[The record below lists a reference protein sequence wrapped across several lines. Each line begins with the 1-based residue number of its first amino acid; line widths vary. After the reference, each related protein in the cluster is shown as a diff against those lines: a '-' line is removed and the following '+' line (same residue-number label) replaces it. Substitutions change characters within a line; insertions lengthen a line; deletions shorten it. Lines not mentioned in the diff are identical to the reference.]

1 MKNSR
6 SSNPIVATVMQQVPV
21 IELAD
26 VSKIY
31 PLPSGD
37 VIALDHMSIRIDR
50 GEFVAIMGPSG
61 SGKSTLLNQIGGLDV
76 PTAGTLRITGKNI
89 RKMSD
94 IELTN
99 LRLNAIGYIFQKFNL
114 IPLLSAYENVEYPYI
129 LKHRSNDT
137 TGRVSRLLADVG
149 IDRKMAEHKPAEL
162 SGGQQ
167 QRVAVARALINDP
180 DILLCDEPTGNLDTK
195 TGGQIMDMLTDLNR
209 KGRTVIIVTHDQ
221 SIGERAERIIR
232 IKDGRVEAA

>member
-1 MKNSR
+1 MSE
-6 SSNPIVATVMQQVPV
+6 IPV
-21 IELAD
+21 IELSD
-26 VSKIY
+26 VTKIY
-31 PLPSGD
+31 PLASGD
-37 VIALDHMSIRIDR
+37 VVALDHLSIRIER

-76 PTAGTLRITGKNI
+76 PTSGLLTITGRDI

-94 IELTN
+94 DNLTD

-129 LKHRSNDT
+129 LKHRCNDT
-137 TGRVSRLLADVG
+137 TGRVGRLLADVG
-149 IDRKMAEHKPAEL
+149 IDKRLAEHKPAEL

-167 QRVAVARALINDP
+167 QRVAVARALVNDP

-195 TGGQIMDMLTDLNR
+195 TGGQIMDMLADLNR
-209 KGRTVIIVTHDQ
+209 KGRTVIIVTHDPAV
-221 SIGERAERIIR
+221 GERAERIIR
-232 IKDGRVEAA
+232 IRDGKVDAA

>member
-1 MKNSR
+1 
-6 SSNPIVATVMQQVPV
+6 MQEIPV
-21 IELAD
+21 IELTD
-26 VSKIY
+26 VCKVY

-37 VIALDHMSIRIDR
+37 VVALDHLSIRIDR

-76 PTAGTLRITGKNI
+76 PTSGTLHITGKNI
-89 RKMSD
+89 RQMSD
-94 IELTN
+94 TELTD

-129 LKHRSNDT
+129 LKHRSNDE
-137 TGRVSRLLADVG
+137 TGRVSQLLANVG
-149 IDRKMAEHKPAEL
+149 IDRKLAEHKPAEL

-167 QRVAVARALINDP
+167 QRVAVARALVNDP

-195 TGGQIMDMLTDLNR
+195 TGAQIMDMLADLNHQ
-209 KGRTVIIVTHDQ
+209 GRTVIIVTHDPLV
-221 SIGERAERIIR
+221 GERAERIIR
-232 IKDGRVEAA
+232 IKDGKVDEA

>member
-1 MKNSR
+1 MT
-6 SSNPIVATVMQQVPV
+6 AVPV
-21 IELAD
+21 IELQD
-26 VSKIY
+26 VTKIY

-37 VIALDHMSIRIDR
+37 VLALDRLSIRIER

-76 PTAGTLRITGKNI
+76 PTSGILRITGRNI

-94 IELTN
+94 DELTD

-114 IPLLSAYENVEYPYI
+114 IPLLTAFENVEYPYI
-129 LKHRSNDT
+129 LKHRCNDT
-137 TGRVSRLLADVG
+137 TGRVSKLLNDVG
-149 IDRKMAEHKPAEL
+149 INKRMAKHKPAEL

-167 QRVAVARALINDP
+167 QRVAIARALVNDP

-195 TGGQIMDMLTDLNR
+195 TGGQIMEMLTTLHR
-209 KGRTVIIVTHDQ
+209 QGRTVIIVTHDPTV
-221 SIGERAERIIR
+221 GEQAERIIR
-232 IKDGRVEAA
+232 IKDGRVDEA

>member
-1 MKNSR
+1 
-6 SSNPIVATVMQQVPV
+6 MQQVPV

-37 VIALDHMSIRIDR
+37 VIALDHMYIRIDR

-76 PTAGTLRITGKNI
+76 PTAGTLKITGKNI

-94 IELTN
+94 IELTD

-129 LKHRSNDT
+129 LKHRCNDT
-137 TGRVSRLLADVG
+137 TGRVSRLLAEVG
-149 IDRKMAEHKPAEL
+149 IDRKMAKHKPAEL

-195 TGGQIMDMLTDLNR
+195 TGGQILDMLVDLNR
-209 KGRTVIIVTHDQ
+209 QGRTVIIVTHDPA
-221 SIGERAERIIR
+221 IGERAERLIR
-232 IKDGRVEAA
+232 IKDGKVEAS

>member
-1 MKNSR
+1 
-6 SSNPIVATVMQQVPV
+6 MQQVPV
-21 IELAD
+21 IELND

-31 PLPSGD
+31 SLPSGD
-37 VIALDHMSIRIDR
+37 VLALDHLSIRIDR

-76 PTAGTLRITGKNI
+76 PTSGDLKITGKNI

-94 IELTN
+94 TELTD
-99 LRLNAIGYIFQKFNL
+99 LRLNAIGYIFQKYNL

-129 LKHRSNDT
+129 LKHRCNDT
-137 TGRVSRLLADVG
+137 TGRVSRLLADMG
-149 IDRKMAEHKPAEL
+149 IDRKMAKHKPAEL

-167 QRVAVARALINDP
+167 QRVAVARALVNDP

-195 TGGQIMDMLTDLNR
+195 TGGQIMDMLTELNR
-209 KGRTVIIVTHDQ
+209 QGRTIIIVTHVPL
-221 SIGERAERIIR
+221 IGERAQRIIR
-232 IKDGRVEAA
+232 IKDGRLAEA

>member
-1 MKNSR
+1 MT
-6 SSNPIVATVMQQVPV
+6 AVPV
-21 IELAD
+21 IELVD

-31 PLPSGD
+31 PLASGD
-37 VIALDHMSIRIDR
+37 VVALDHLSIRIER

-76 PTAGTLRITGKNI
+76 PTSGTLRITGKNI

-94 IELTN
+94 EKLTD

-149 IDRKMAEHKPAEL
+149 IDRKMAKHKPAEL

-195 TGGQIMDMLTDLNR
+195 TGSQIMDMLVDLNR
-209 KGRTVIIVTHDQ
+209 QGRTVIIVTHDPTI
-221 SIGERAERIIR
+221 SARAERIIR
-232 IKDGRVEAA
+232 IRDGKVDSA

>member
-1 MKNSR
+1 MT
-6 SSNPIVATVMQQVPV
+6 PVPV
-21 IELAD
+21 IELD
-26 VSKIY
+26 NVSKIY

-37 VIALDHMSIRIDR
+37 VVALDHLSLRIDR

-76 PTAGTLRITGKNI
+76 PTAGILKITGKNI

-129 LKHRSNDT
+129 LKHRCNDT
-137 TGRVSRLLADVG
+137 TGRVSNLLADVG

-167 QRVAVARALINDP
+167 QRVAVARALVNDP

-195 TGGQIMDMLTDLNR
+195 TGGQIMDMLAALHN
-209 KGRTVIIVTHDQ
+209 KGRTVIIVTHDP
-221 SIGERAERIIR
+221 SVGERAERIIR
-232 IKDGRVEAA
+232 IKDGKVEAA

>member
-1 MKNSR
+1 MT
-6 SSNPIVATVMQQVPV
+6 AVPV
-21 IELAD
+21 IELRD
-26 VSKIY
+26 VTKIY

-37 VIALDHMSIRIDR
+37 VLALDDLSIRIER

-76 PTAGTLRITGKNI
+76 PTSGTLRITGRNI

-94 IELTN
+94 DELTD

-114 IPLLSAYENVEYPYI
+114 IPLLTAFENVEYPYI
-129 LKHRSNDT
+129 LKHRCNDT
-137 TGRVSRLLADVG
+137 TGRVSQLLNDVG
-149 IDRKMAEHKPAEL
+149 INKRMAKHKPAEL

-167 QRVAVARALINDP
+167 QRVAIARALVNDP

-195 TGGQIMDMLTDLNR
+195 TGAQIMEMLTALHR
-209 KGRTVIIVTHDQ
+209 QGRTVIIVTHDPL
-221 SIGERAERIIR
+221 IGEQAERIIR
-232 IKDGRVEAA
+232 IRDGKVEDT

>member
-1 MKNSR
+1 MT
-6 SSNPIVATVMQQVPV
+6 AVPV
-21 IELAD
+21 IELQE
-26 VSKIY
+26 VTKIY

-37 VIALDHMSIRIDR
+37 VLALDRLSIRIER

-76 PTAGTLRITGKNI
+76 PTSGILRITGRNI

-94 IELTN
+94 DDLTD
-99 LRLNAIGYIFQKFNL
+99 LRLNAIGNIFQKFNL

-129 LKHRSNDT
+129 LKHRKNDT
-137 TGRVSRLLADVG
+137 TGHVSRLLGDVG
-149 IDRKMAEHKPAEL
+149 INKRMARHKPAEL

-167 QRVAVARALINDP
+167 QRVAIARALVNDP

-195 TGGQIMDMLTDLNR
+195 TGAQILEMLKSLHN
-209 KGRTVIIVTHDQ
+209 KGRTIILVTHDPL
-221 SIGERAERIIR
+221 IGEQAERIIR
-232 IKDGRVEAA
+232 IKDGKVDEA

>member
-1 MKNSR
+1 
-6 SSNPIVATVMQQVPV
+6 MQQVPV
-21 IELAD
+21 IELTD
-26 VSKIY
+26 VSKVY

-37 VIALDHMSIRIDR
+37 VIALDHMSIRIDS

-76 PTAGTLRITGKNI
+76 PTSGTLKITGKNI

-129 LKHRSNDT
+129 LKHRCNDT
-137 TGRVSRLLADVG
+137 TGRVSRLLADMG
-149 IDRKMAEHKPAEL
+149 IDRKLAKHKPAEL

-167 QRVAVARALINDP
+167 QRVAVARALVNDP
-180 DILLCDEPTGNLDTK
+180 ATLLCDEPTGNLDTK
-195 TGGQIMDMLTDLNR
+195 TGAQIMDMLADLHS
-209 KGRTVIIVTHDQ
+209 KGRTIIVVTHDP
-221 SIGERAERIIR
+221 SIGARAQRIIR
-232 IKDGRVEAA
+232 IKDGKVEAA

>member
-1 MKNSR
+1 MT
-6 SSNPIVATVMQQVPV
+6 AVPV
-21 IELAD
+21 IELQE
-26 VSKIY
+26 VTKIY

-37 VIALDHMSIRIDR
+37 VLALDRLSIRIER

-76 PTAGTLRITGKNI
+76 PTSGILRITGRNI

-94 IELTN
+94 DELTD
-99 LRLNAIGYIFQKFNL
+99 LRLNAIGNIFQKFNL

-129 LKHRSNDT
+129 LKHRKNDT
-137 TGRVSRLLADVG
+137 TGHVSRLLGDVG
-149 IDRKMAEHKPAEL
+149 INKRMARHKPAEL

-167 QRVAVARALINDP
+167 QRVAIARALVNDP

-195 TGGQIMDMLTDLNR
+195 TGAQILEMLKSLHN
-209 KGRTVIIVTHDQ
+209 KGRTIILVTHDPL
-221 SIGERAERIIR
+221 IGEQAERIIR
-232 IKDGRVEAA
+232 IKDGKVDEA

>member
-1 MKNSR
+1 
-6 SSNPIVATVMQQVPV
+6 MQQVPV
-21 IELAD
+21 IELND

-31 PLPSGD
+31 SLPSGD
-37 VIALDHMSIRIDR
+37 VLALDHLSIRIER

-76 PTAGTLRITGKNI
+76 PTKGTLRITGKNI

-94 IELTN
+94 TEMTD

-129 LKHRSNDT
+129 LKHRCNDT
-137 TGRVSRLLADVG
+137 TGRISRLLADMG
-149 IDRKMAEHKPAEL
+149 IDRKMAKHKPAEL

-167 QRVAVARALINDP
+167 QRVAVARALVNDP

-195 TGGQIMDMLTDLNR
+195 TGGQIMDMLTELNR
-209 KGRTVIIVTHDQ
+209 QGRTVIMVTHQ
-221 SIGERAERIIR
+221 LPILLEKFPILANN
-232 IKDGRVEAA
+232 